1 MLLQDRHSGK
11 IYYVN
16 KLIVSQHWKNKGMKI
31 EMSLTSALQTTSEI
45 GDFFPLCCIEKETKA
60 QRLWFFKQ
68 IFTVCL

>member
-45 GDFFPLCCIEKETKA
+45 GDFFSLCCIEKETKA

>member
-45 GDFFPLCCIEKETKA
+45 GDFFSPLLYREGN
-60 QRLWFFKQ
+60 
-68 IFTVCL
+68 